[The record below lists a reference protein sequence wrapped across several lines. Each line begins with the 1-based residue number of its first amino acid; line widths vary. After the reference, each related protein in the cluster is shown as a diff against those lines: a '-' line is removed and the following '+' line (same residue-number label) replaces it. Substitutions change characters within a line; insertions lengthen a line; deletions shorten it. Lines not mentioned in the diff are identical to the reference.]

1 MSAGADVD
9 LEKAFDLD
17 LDTLPE
23 TVDRGTVRRMRFV
36 AALLDDSINI
46 PATDYRIG
54 LDPIVGVLPVAGD
67 AITGAVSLYIVAE
80 AAKLGV
86 SLTTIVRMLGNIAV
100 DVVGGS
106 VPILGD
112 IFDAAWKAN
121 TRNLE
126 LAVADLAGR
135 AHGDDSDREEIPVS
149 AT

>member
-1 MSAGADVD
+1 MDDAEVD

-17 LDTLPE
+17 IDSLPE
-23 TVDRGTVRRMRFV
+23 TVDRGAVRRMRFV
-36 AALLDDSINI
+36 AAVLDDSIRI
-46 PATDYRIG
+46 PGTDYRVG

-67 AITGAVSLYIVAE
+67 AVTGAVSLYIVAE
-80 AAKLGV
+80 AANLGV
-86 SLTTIVRMLGNIAV
+86 SLTTLVRMIGNIAV

-126 LAVADLAGR
+126 LAVADLTGR
-135 AHGDDSDREEIPVS
+135 EPSEEADRETIPVS
-149 AT
+149 TS